1 MDPTTALNFFG
12 KRTYHGQNVER
23 IPQIAKQNFK
33 KKKGEER
40 DKGKC
45 V

>member
-23 IPQIAKQNFK
+23 ILQIAKQNFK